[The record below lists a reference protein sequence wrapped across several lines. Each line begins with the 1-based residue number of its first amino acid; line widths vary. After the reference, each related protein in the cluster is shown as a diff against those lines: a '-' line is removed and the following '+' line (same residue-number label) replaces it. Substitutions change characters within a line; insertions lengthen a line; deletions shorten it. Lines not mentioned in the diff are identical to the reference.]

1 MLPNQKYLIV
11 VKWNK
16 RVKYG
21 SKLKDIDDYVKRLIY
36 RCLVTDFPVANYNR
50 SAKSFTRQITM
61 KISEVSSK

>member
-21 SKLKDIDDYVKRLIY
+21 NKLKDLDDYVERLIY
-36 RCLVTDFPVANYNR
+36 RCLITDFPL
-50 SAKSFTRQITM
+50 AK
-61 KISEVSSK
+61 

>member
-1 MLPNQKYLIV
+1 MHINNISISKKSSFCYFLPFYVTQPKVSDIV

-36 RCLVTDFPVANYNR
+36 RCLVTDFPVA
-50 SAKSFTRQITM
+50 K
-61 KISEVSSK
+61 